1 MNFIRKFSNLKK
13 GGGGEILTFFSSRY
27 YKLANA
33 FMLAWPYGFPQVMSS
48 YNFVKANDWQ
58 GPPTNGGGDTKDVL
72 INAGTALF
80 ILLLYFFLH
89 FKLIFICLF

>member
-1 MNFIRKFSNLKK
+1 MNFTRKCIYLKKK

-80 ILLLYFFLH
+80 IFFAV
-89 FKLIFICLF
+89 FFCIFI

>member
-1 MNFIRKFSNLKK
+1 
-13 GGGGEILTFFSSRY
+13 
-27 YKLANA
+27 
-33 FMLAWPYGFPQVMSS
+33 MLAWPYGFPQVMSS

-80 ILLLYFFLH
+80 IFFVV
-89 FKLIFICLF
+89 FFAF